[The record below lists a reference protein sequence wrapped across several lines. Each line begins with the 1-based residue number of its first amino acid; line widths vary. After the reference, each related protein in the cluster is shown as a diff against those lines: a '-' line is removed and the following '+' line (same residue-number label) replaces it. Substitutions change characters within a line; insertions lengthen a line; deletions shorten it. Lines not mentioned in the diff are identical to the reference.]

1 MKIFKSL
8 LMTAFFALL
17 IGSLNA
23 QDLSEIF
30 DLYKNGVK
38 AAYQDAQYPQAISS
52 IERALQM
59 VTSVEDD
66 EQALALKADCQQI
79 IPQLY
84 LSYAKEQF
92 KAKEYDEAL
101 QSLQKAKD
109 MAEQYANDDVQ
120 IAVGNFLPQIYTAK
134 GTAAIE
140 AGNIDAGLTEYYKAL
155 ELDKNNS
162 TILLRIAFAL
172 RAKDETGAIAAFD
185 QVITMEGAK
194 VGDVATAK
202 KQAATIYLKRAV
214 AAQPEKKWSVMYENA
229 QKAIGYDDTNMQ
241 SFRAVGQSAIE
252 LKKWKEAA
260 EASEIVLKTDTAAK
274 DKNTI
279 IYRLAT
285 AYENLNDKAKSCSY
299 YKQLTGDAN
308 FKAFAEGKVKTLCQ

>member
-1 MKIFKSL
+1 MKIFKFL
-8 LMTAFFALL
+8 LMTAFFAVLT
-17 IGSLNA
+17 GSLNA

-38 AAYQDAQYPQAISS
+38 AYQDAQYPQAISG
-52 IERALQM
+52 IEQALKM
-59 VTSVEDD
+59 VTAVEDD
-66 EQALALKADCQQI
+66 EQALALKTDCEKI

-84 LSYAKEQF
+84 LSYAKQQL
-92 KAKEYDEAL
+92 KAKEYAEAI
-101 QSLQKAKD
+101 QNLQKAKEV
-109 MAEQYANDDVQ
+109 AEKYADDDVQ
-120 IAVGNFLPQIYTAK
+120 ITAEDLLPQVYTAK
-134 GTAAIE
+134 GTAEIE
-140 AGNIDAGLTEYYKAL
+140 AGNMEEGIATYKKAL

-162 TILLRIAFAL
+162 TIYLRIALAQ
-172 RAKDETGAIAAFD
+172 RAKDEAGAIATFD
-185 QVITMEGAK
+185 QIIAMGGAK
-194 VGDVATAK
+194 SDDVATAK

-229 QKAIGYDDTNMQ
+229 QKAVGYDDSNMQ
-241 SFRAVGQSAIE
+241 AFRVIGQSAIE

-260 EASEIVLKTDTAAK
+260 EACETVLKTDTAAK

-285 AYENLNDKAKSCSY
+285 AYESLNNKAKACSY

-308 FKAFAEGKVKTLCQ
+308 YKAFAESKVKTLCQ